1 MSIDVHSDEML
12 YLVDADAQ
20 VESLGTGCQ
29 FTEGPVWNSK
39 HGFLLFSDI
48 PANQMKKWSSET
60 GIVDFREPSGKS
72 NGLTYDRQGRL
83 IACEHA
89 NRRVSRTEVD
99 GEIVTIASHYDGKR
113 LNSPNDVVVK
123 TDGSIY
129 FTDPPY
135 GLTAEYGTQG
145 EKELDFHGVY
155 RLPPDEAGLA
165 LLVDDFDC
173 PNGLCF
179 SPDESVLYINDSS
192 ERMHI
197 RAFDVQPDGTIA
209 NGRVFAEI
217 VGEGGVPDGMKT
229 DQEGNVYVTGPGG
242 VWIFDAFGKRL
253 GIINAPEGAINLAW
267 GESDWKTL
275 YIAAKTS
282 LYRIKCKVSGVPVFF

>member
-1 MSIDVHSDEML
+1 MAIDVCADEVL
-12 YLVDADAQ
+12 DLIDADAQ
-20 VESLGTGCQ
+20 VEKLGTGCQ
-29 FTEGPVWNSK
+29 FTEGPVWNSMG
-39 HGFLLFSDI
+39 GFLVFSDI
-48 PANQMKKWSSET
+48 PANQMKKWAPES
-60 GIVDFREPSGKS
+60 GIINFRVPSGES

-123 TDGSIY
+123 SDGSIY

-135 GLTAEYGTQG
+135 GLTAEYGVLGKQ
-145 EKELDFHGVY
+145 ELGFQGVY
-155 RLPPDEAGLA
+155 RLSPDGDNLA
-165 LLVDDFDC
+165 LLIDDFDR

-179 SPDESVLYINDSS
+179 APDESILYINDSS
-192 ERMHI
+192 GRSHV

-209 NGRVFAEI
+209 YGRLFADV
-217 VGEGGVPDGMKT
+217 VGEGGAPDGMKA
-229 DQEGNVYVTGPGG
+229 DQEGNVYVTGPRG
-242 VWIFDAFGKRL
+242 VWIFDASGKHL
-253 GIINAPEGAINLAW
+253 GVIETPEGATNFAW

-282 LYRIKCKVSGVPVFF
+282 LYRVRCKVAGIPVF

>member
-1 MSIDVHSDEML
+1 MSIDVHADEVL
-12 YLVDADAQ
+12 DLFDLGVQ
-20 VESLGTGCQ
+20 VERLGTGCQ

-48 PANQMKKWSSET
+48 PANQMKKWTPET
-60 GIVDFREPSGKS
+60 GIINFREPSGKS
-72 NGLTYDRQGRL
+72 NGLTYDKQGRL

-89 NRRVSRTEVD
+89 NRRVSRTKAD
-99 GEIVTIASHYDGKR
+99 GEVVTIASHYDDKR

-123 TDGSIY
+123 SDGSIY

-135 GLTAEYGTQG
+135 GLTAEYGTLG
-145 EKELDFHGVY
+145 EKELDFQGVY
-155 RLPPDEAGLA
+155 RLSPDGNSLT
-165 LLVDDFDC
+165 LLIDDFEC

-179 SPDESVLYINDSS
+179 APDESILYINDSS
-192 ERMHI
+192 SRSHV
-197 RAFDVQPDGTIA
+197 RAFDVQRDGTIA
-209 NGRVFAEI
+209 NGRIFAEV

-229 DQEGNVYVTGPGG
+229 DQEGNVYVAGPGG
-242 VWIFDAFGKRL
+242 VWIFNTSGEHL
-253 GIINAPEGAINLAW
+253 GVIKTPEGATNLAW

-282 LYRIKCKVSGVPVFF
+282 LYRIRSKVVGIPVF

>member
-1 MSIDVHSDEML
+1 MSIEVNSDEL
-12 YLVDADAQ
+12 LNLVDANAQ
-20 VESLGTGCQ
+20 VERLGTGCQ

-39 HGFLLFSDI
+39 DGFLLFSDI
-48 PANQMKKWSSET
+48 PANQMKKWTLDS
-60 GIVDFREPSGKS
+60 GITNFREPSGKS

-99 GEIVTIASHYDGKR
+99 GEVVTIASHYEGKR

-123 TDGSIY
+123 SDGSIY

-135 GLTAEYGTQG
+135 GLTAEFGAPG
-145 EKELDFHGVY
+145 EKELDFQGVY
-155 RLPPDEAGLA
+155 RLSSDGSNLA

-179 SPDESVLYINDSS
+179 DPDESILYINDSS
-192 ERMHI
+192 ERLHV

-209 NGRVFAEI
+209 NGRIFAEI
-217 VGEGGVPDGMKT
+217 VGEGGGPDGMKT
-229 DQEGNVYVTGPGG
+229 DREGNVYVAGPGG
-242 VWIFDAFGKRL
+242 VWIISSSGKRL
-253 GIINAPEGAINLAW
+253 GVIQTPEGATNLGW

-282 LYRIKCKVSGVPVFF
+282 LYRITCKVPGVPVS

>member
-1 MSIDVHSDEML
+1 MSIDVHSDEVL
-12 YLVDADAQ
+12 NLVDANAQ
-20 VESLGTGCQ
+20 VEKLGTGCQ

-39 HGFLLFSDI
+39 QEFLLFSDI
-48 PANQMKKWSSET
+48 PADQMKKWTAES
-60 GIVDFREPSGKS
+60 GITDYRVPSGKS
-72 NGLTYDRQGRL
+72 NGLTYDSQGRL

-99 GEIVTIASHYDGKR
+99 GEVVTIASHYDGKR

-123 TDGSIY
+123 SDGGIY

-135 GLTAEYGTQG
+135 GLTAEFGALG
-145 EKELDFHGVY
+145 EKELDFQGVY
-155 RLPPDEAGLA
+155 RLSPDDDGLT

-179 SPDESVLYINDSS
+179 APEESVLYINDSS
-192 ERMHI
+192 DRMHV

-209 NGRVFAEI
+209 NGRIFAEI
-217 VGEGGVPDGMKT
+217 VGEGGAPDGMKT
-229 DQEGNVYVTGPGG
+229 DQDGNVYVTGPGG
-242 VWIFDAFGKRL
+242 VWIFDASGKRL
-253 GIINAPEGAINLAW
+253 GVINTPEGATNIGW

-275 YIAAKTS
+275 YIVAKTS
-282 LYRIKCKVSGVPVFF
+282 LYRIRCKVAGVPVC